1 MYVQSNRFFRVLY
14 HDMIL
19 LLFSTNTLQGKE
31 TMKTIRNAKVLVIG
45 AGGIGMSSRIR
56 MI

>member
-31 TMKTIRNAKVLVIG
+31 TMKTIRNANVLVIG